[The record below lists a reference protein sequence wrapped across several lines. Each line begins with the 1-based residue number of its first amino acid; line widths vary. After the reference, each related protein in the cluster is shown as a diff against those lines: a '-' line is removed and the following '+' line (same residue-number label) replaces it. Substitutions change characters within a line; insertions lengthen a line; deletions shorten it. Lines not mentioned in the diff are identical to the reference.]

1 MRKRAVGI
9 NVRVTA
15 AEKRRMQ
22 AAARKCSLTLSEYL
36 RQRALGYDPQPH
48 PPKAVFAALETLDA
62 LADLL
67 DPQSKAD
74 CRTIADAIRDA
85 LLSGAQE

>member
-22 AAARKCSLTLSEYL
+22 TAARKCALTLSEYL

-48 PPKAVFAALETLDA
+48 PPQAVFTALAELDA

-67 DPQSKAD
+67 DPESKAD
-74 CRTIADAIRDA
+74 CRAIADAIRDA
-85 LLSGAQE
+85 LLPGAEE

>member
-22 AAARKCSLTLSEYL
+22 AAARKCGLTLSEYL

>member
-1 MRKRAVGI
+1 MRKRCVGI
-9 NVRVTA
+9 NLRATLE
-15 AEKRRMQ
+15 EKRRMT
-22 AAARKCSLTLSEYL
+22 AAARRCGLSLSEYL

-67 DPQSKAD
+67 DAQSKAD
-74 CRTIADAIRDA
+74 CRAIADAIRDA
-85 LLSGAQE
+85 LMPGGSN